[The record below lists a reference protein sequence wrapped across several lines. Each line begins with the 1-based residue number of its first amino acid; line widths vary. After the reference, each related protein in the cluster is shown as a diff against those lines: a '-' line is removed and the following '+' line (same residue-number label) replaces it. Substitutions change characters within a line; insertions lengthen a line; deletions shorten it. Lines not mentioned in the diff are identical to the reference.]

1 MLWRLSARELKRQC
15 DKSRHRCR
23 PSCKFD
29 RTVSEMR
36 PCCFGSADTRGTR
49 QRSRCP
55 GLSCCKTF
63 SMAELPKQLSVME
76 KLSQLQIS
84 QPGLNITRGSN
95 GEMNRDGTRRENQI
109 QMSMSH
115 HQACSTELR
124 ASMNSLHG
132 RNNVPVITFPF
143 SQISSNYNTF
153 QNKQNW

>member
-63 SMAELPKQLSVME
+63 SMYSSSNSEVVSVDDSDYIQSDRSFVSDSDSCSTGRSVE
-76 KLSQLQIS
+76 ILLLQNTTDMGS
-84 QPGLNITRGSN
+84 GTSSITRN
-95 GEMNRDGTRRENQI
+95 IPTVQAREAVVTTADTTMTV
-109 QMSMSH
+109 MSI
-115 HQACSTELR
+115 R
-124 ASMNSLHG
+124 
-132 RNNVPVITFPF
+132 
-143 SQISSNYNTF
+143 IS
-153 QNKQNW
+153 K